1 MSLSPLD
8 RDFLDELLDGDR
20 EFGGELLQAF
30 SDSTDH
36 WLAQASQACATG
48 DVPQAVRAFHTL
60 KGSAASVGLIAV
72 RSLARDL
79 ELLSK
84 EQRLSLCGP
93 QLPEL
98 RSRVQTG
105 RRLLA
110 EFLETM

>member
-30 SDSTDH
+30 SDSTEH
-36 WLAQASQACATG
+36 WLSQAAQACDGGDADQAM
-48 DVPQAVRAFHTL
+48 RAFHTL
-60 KGSAASVGLIAV
+60 KGSAASVGLIQV

-79 ELLSK
+79 ELLAK
-84 EQRLSLCGP
+84 ERRLSLCGP

-98 RSRVQTG
+98 RFRVETG